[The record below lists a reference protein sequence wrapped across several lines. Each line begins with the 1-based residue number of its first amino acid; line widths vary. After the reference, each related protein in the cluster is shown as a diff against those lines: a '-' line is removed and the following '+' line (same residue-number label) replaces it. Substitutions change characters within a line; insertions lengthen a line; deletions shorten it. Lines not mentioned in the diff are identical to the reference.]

1 MAAQSSDSEPAPE
14 PGPTPGRATPDKVK
28 PGKAAPREP
37 APGKPAPGKATPRE
51 AAPDEAPH
59 GYHWDRIPG
68 HALWSG
74 SLWSGH
80 NAELAKVAAIDLAV
94 LAGHLL
100 LYPTGI
106 LPERIPTPPRPA
118 EEEQDG
124 PSGPDG
130 GPDNRSSGSTGRPA
144 GVSGSRR
151 GSGAAP
157 DARRTAP
164 ALLPTEGRAHPPVLL
179 LHGFVDNRSAFA
191 LLRRSLL
198 RHGWTRVQAL
208 NYSPLTGDIRTA
220 AAMLGPHIE
229 RVCAESGHSRV
240 DIVGHSLGGL
250 VARYYVQCLGG
261 DARVR
266 TLVTM
271 GTPHSGTRAVPALA
285 PHPLAR
291 QMRPGSSVLEELA
304 EPAPGCRTRFV
315 AFWSDLDEF
324 MIPAES
330 ARLEHAD
337 LSTANIKVR
346 GIGHLALP
354 LHTSV
359 AAEIRQALS
368 GPGPLRDAID
378 AA

>member
-1 MAAQSSDSEPAPE
+1 MAAQSSESEPD
-14 PGPTPGRATPDKVK
+14 PGPTPPD
-28 PGKAAPREP
+28 
-37 APGKPAPGKATPRE
+37 
-51 AAPDEAPH
+51 APDDGH
-59 GYHWDRIPG
+59 RDRIPG
-68 HALWSG
+68 HALWG
-74 SLWSGH
+74 RHG
-80 NAELAKVAAIDLAV
+80 AELAKVAAIDLA
-94 LAGHLL
+94 LFAGHLL

-106 LPERIPTPPRPA
+106 LPERAAQGAPPA
-118 EEEQDG
+118 E
-124 PSGPDG
+124 
-130 GPDNRSSGSTGRPA
+130 R
-144 GVSGSRR
+144 
-151 GSGAAP
+151 
-157 DARRTAP
+157 
-164 ALLPTEGRAHPPVLL
+164 EGHGQPPVLL

-229 RVCAESGHSRV
+229 RVCAESGHERV

-250 VARYYVQCLGG
+250 VARYYIQRLGG

-271 GTPHSGTRAVPALA
+271 GTPHAGTRAVPALA

-291 QMRPGSSVLEELA
+291 QMRPGSPVLAELA
-304 EPAPGCRTRFV
+304 APAPGCRTRFA

-330 ARLEHAD
+330 ARLEHPD
-337 LSTANIKVR
+337 LSVENIQVR

-354 LHTSV
+354 VHGSV
-359 AAEIRQALS
+359 AAEVRRALS
-368 GPGPLRDAID
+368 GPGPLPAAID